1 MDQDM
6 WLDILLIV
14 IGSIFSAVMIG
25 VAFVIN
31 RREQPK
37 QLWLLFFTE
46 MWERFSFYGMR
57 ALLILYM
64 THILLFPDKDAN
76 LQYGAYNALVYTMPL
91 LGGWLADRILGFRKS
106 IVLGGVMMAIGHLVL
121 AVPSS
126 TTFFLGLGFL
136 ISGNGFFKP
145 NISSLL
151 AQYYKTDDPRKD
163 AGYSIF
169 YMGVN
174 IGAFLGSTICG
185 FLGQKGGVVLSHIA
199 QSGDFLAPLAYKIAV
214 LFGSL
219 ENGQWHDECWHLGF
233 GVAGFFMIVGV
244 INFLFFHRV
253 LEDKG
258 HSPDPVKLASKVGGI
273 LSLEWTLYIGAFLL
287 VPIMLGLVKYHG
299 IMSVL
304 LYPLGLAALAYVIYE
319 SFKFDEAARHK
330 LWAACILIVFTIIF
344 WGFYEQSGG
353 SLNLMAE
360 RNVDMRVMGHSLP
373 SAMINNATNPFYI
386 IFLTP
391 LFAAMWTF
399 LTRKNIEPNTPVKF
413 GLAFLFIG
421 IGYFI
426 FYLGGQVGHDTGY
439 MPLIYFLL
447 AYLVITS
454 GELFL
459 SPIGLSM
466 ITKLSPTQ
474 MVGFMMGMWFL
485 ASAFGQHLAGL
496 IGSYMAVPHGLN
508 GAPATA
514 VESLPIYM
522 NGCMWIGIV
531 SLAGGVVLLALS
543 PVIKKLM
550 GEVH

>member
-1 MDQDM
+1 M
-6 WLDILLIV
+6 LIV

-31 RREQPK
+31 RKEQPK

-106 IVLGGVMMAIGHLVL
+106 IVLGGLMMAIGHLVL
-121 AVPSS
+121 AIPSS

-145 NISSLL
+145 NISSFLS
-151 AQYYKTDDPRKD
+151 QYYEKDDPRKD

-185 FLGQKGGVVLSHIA
+185 FLGQKGGLLLHHLTDQGSFI
-199 QSGDFLAPLAYKIAV
+199 APLAYKIATT
-214 LFGSL
+214 FGSL
-219 ENGQWHDECWHLGF
+219 EGETWHKECWHLGF

-244 INFLFFHRV
+244 INFLLFRRI
-253 LEDKG
+253 LGDKG
-258 HSPDPVKLASKVGGI
+258 HSPDPVRLASKVGGVI
-273 LSLEWTLYIGAFLL
+273 SLEWLLYIGAFLL
-287 VPIMLGLVKYHG
+287 VPLMLGLVKYHG

-304 LYPLGLAALAYVIYE
+304 LYPLGIAALVYVVYE
-319 SFKFDEAARHK
+319 SFKFDQDMRRK
-330 LWAACILIVFTIIF
+330 LWAACILTVSTIIF

-360 RNVDMRVMGHSLP
+360 RNVDMHVFGHELP
-373 SAMINNATNPFYI
+373 SASVNNATNPFYI

-399 LTRKNIEPNTPVKF
+399 LTRRNIEPNTPVKF
-413 GLAFLFIG
+413 GLAFLFVG
-421 IGYFI
+421 AGYFT
-426 FYLGGQVGHDTGY
+426 FYLGGQVGQATGF
-439 MPLIYFLL
+439 MPIAYFLL
-447 AYLVITS
+447 AYLIITT

-485 ASAFGQHLAGL
+485 ATAFGQHLAGL
-496 IGSYMAVPHGLN
+496 IGSHMDVPHGAN
-508 GAPATA
+508 GAMATA
-514 VESLPIYM
+514 LESLPVYM

-531 SLAGGVVLLALS
+531 SVAGGVILLAFS

-550 GEVH
+550 GDVH